1 VTPRFR
7 RASGGEIVATF
18 AAVEAQVLRSFVR
31 QVREL
36 LEPEAAEDSGQPVDP
51 LEELTGLHAGPGPA
65 RPTDPALARLL
76 PDAYGPGGEAGEWG
90 ESMEPEEEDERN
102 SAEFRRLTER
112 DLRGGKMADA
122 DGLLESLPDA
132 GGKVMLDDEHAHQWL
147 RTLND
152 VRLALGTRL
161 GVSEDSTQEF
171 DRLPADDPDSTA
183 YELYVW
189 LSILQESLLSALVG

>member
-1 VTPRFR
+1 VGFD
-7 RASGGEIVATF
+7 
-18 AAVEAQVLRSFVR
+18 AVEAQVLRSFVR

-36 LEPEAAEDSGQPVDP
+36 LEPDPSDDSGQPVDP

-76 PDAYGPGGEAGEWG
+76 PDAYGPGGEVG
-90 ESMEPEEEDERN
+90 ESGDRAEPEDVDELN

-112 DLRGGKMADA
+112 DLRNGKMTDA
-122 DGLLESLPDA
+122 EGLLSSLPEG
-132 GGKVMLDDEHAHQWL
+132 GGKVVLDEERAHQWL

-161 GVSEDSTQEF
+161 GVSEDAAQDFEQ
-171 DRLPADDPDSTA
+171 LPADDPDSTA

-189 LSILQESLLSALVG
+189 LSILQESLLAALVG

>member
-1 VTPRFR
+1 VSPRFR
-7 RASGGEIVATF
+7 RASGGEIVAGF
-18 AAVEAQVLRSFVR
+18 EAVEAQVLRSFVR

-36 LEPEAAEDSGQPVDP
+36 LEPDDQDDSGQPVDP
-51 LEELTGLHAGPGPA
+51 LEELTGLHAGPGPT

-76 PDAYGPGGEAGEWG
+76 PDAYGPGGEVAESGEQVT
-90 ESMEPEEEDERN
+90 PEETDERN
-102 SAEFRRLTER
+102 SAEFRRLTEH
-112 DLRGGKMADA
+112 DLRSGKMADA
-122 DGLLESLPDA
+122 EGLLGSLPKS
-132 GGKVMLDDEHAHQWL
+132 GGRVVLEEEQAHQWL

>member
-1 VTPRFR
+1 VGFD
-7 RASGGEIVATF
+7 
-18 AAVEAQVLRSFVR
+18 AVEAQVLRSFVR

-36 LEPEAAEDSGQPVDP
+36 LEPDLADDSGQPVDP
-51 LEELTGLHAGPGPA
+51 LEELTGLHAGPGPV

-76 PDAYGPGGEAGEWG
+76 PDAYGPGGEVG
-90 ESMEPEEEDERN
+90 ESGDRAEPEDVDERN

-112 DLRGGKMADA
+112 DLRNGKMTDA
-122 DGLLESLPDA
+122 EGLLSSLPEG
-132 GGKVMLDDEHAHQWL
+132 GGKVVLDEERAQQWL

-161 GVSEDSTQEF
+161 GVSEDAAQDFEQ
-171 DRLPADDPDSTA
+171 LPADDPDSTA